1 MGFSA
6 VISQVLYYET
16 FCTRVSFGSPIPNN
30 DFLMLYPF
38 VSYLQYQL
46 SPQKVSYSKLIILKL
61 WLLTLVYTGEVCM
74 CLCLTYCNV
83 IFPSLLALVNRND
96 PICITPPKV
105 AKASIIVTVTC
116 CCHWSFC
123 LKNIAYGN
131 SALRQQPRLLLS
143 ENVEHLVNS
152 IFDVLW
158 RIPSIITYF

>member
-1 MGFSA
+1 MKHFVLGYLLVLQFLTM
-6 VISQVLYYET
+6 ISWYFTL
-16 FCTRVSFGSPIPNN
+16 
-30 DFLMLYPF
+30 F
-38 VSYLQYQL
+38 VSHLQYQV

-83 IFPSLLALVNRND
+83 IFPSLLGLANRND

-105 AKASIIVTVTC
+105 VKARTTVTATC

-123 LKNIAYGN
+123 LKNITYRNA
-131 SALRQQPRLLLS
+131 ALRQQPRLLLS
-143 ENVEHLVNS
+143 ENVEPLVNS
-152 IFDVLW
+152 IFDMLW